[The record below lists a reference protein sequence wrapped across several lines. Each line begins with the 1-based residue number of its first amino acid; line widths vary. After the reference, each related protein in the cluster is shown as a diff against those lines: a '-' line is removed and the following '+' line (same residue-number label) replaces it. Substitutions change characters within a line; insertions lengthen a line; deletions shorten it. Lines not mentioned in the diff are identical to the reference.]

1 MNGYAAGGGMRPFL
15 LGAAGGAAVGGG
27 VAYAFLRRDRGSAA
41 VEGKTPPGETVHPAM
56 RLGWPTGTEDLLRVR
71 DGFVASYDAR
81 TRNPRWVLEVLNAST
96 MSGPGTRKR
105 SNFVEDAALD
115 ERFRA
120 KLADYRGSGY
130 DRGHLAA
137 AAGHKNSQRA
147 MDETFELC
155 NISPQVG
162 DGFNRDYWARLERF
176 TRDLA
181 LRTKLDV
188 LVATGPLFLPTRA
201 SRSELRARDLDAAAS
216 SSSATATAAPDVPVP
231 VSTPSVSSTDI
242 TAAAAR
248 PATAWEMRYPL
259 IGAPPELVAVP
270 THFFKVVV
278 AAAPEGSDRSRRRA
292 VAAAAFVVPNA
303 PVPPDTPLERF
314 VVPLADLEAA
324 AGLRFFRGE
333 GALGGSGG
341 DAFADAEGRYLDSRR
356 DVSTRGEIEGG
367 EQGKV
372 KGKGGGAEGRAVARR
387 LERTTHVCR
396 LVRCEL
402 PKGWG
407 E

>member
-1 MNGYAAGGGMRPFL
+1 MRPFL

-27 VAYAFLRRDRGSAA
+27 VAYALLRRDRGSAA

-81 TRNPRWVLEVLNAST
+81 TRNPRWVLEVLNTST

-105 SNFVEDAALD
+105 SNFVEDATLD

-120 KLADYRGSGY
+120 KLADFRGSGY

-176 TRDLA
+176 TRDVA

-201 SRSELRARDLDAAAS
+201 SQSELRARDLDAAA
-216 SSSATATAAPDVPVP
+216 PRP
-231 VSTPSVSSTDI
+231 PSPLPTFPSPLDPAVSSTDI
-242 TAAAAR
+242 TAPRR
-248 PATAWEMRYPL
+248 PSTAWEMRYPHRL
-259 IGAPPELVAVP
+259 PTEPPPPP
-270 THFFKVVV
+270 TSTRRRG
-278 AAAPEGSDRSRRRA
+278 AAPEGSDHSRRHA

-303 PVPPDTPLERF
+303 LVPPDTPLERF
-314 VVPLADLEAA
+314 VVPRRTRVGIRTFLPRRRRVGRIRRRRLRRRRGTVLRLAKGRLDAR
-324 AGLRFFRGE
+324 GDRRCRGGE
-333 GALGGSGG
+333 GERWGWRSGG
-341 DAFADAEGRYLDSRR
+341 TRCCSATGANHARVSIGAVRVAKGVGRVREDST
-356 DVSTRGEIEGG
+356 VVHGCKMINSAG
-367 EQGKV
+367 
-372 KGKGGGAEGRAVARR
+372 
-387 LERTTHVCR
+387 
-396 LVRCEL
+396 
-402 PKGWG
+402 
-407 E
+407 